1 MKKII
6 VCLIFLISFANAI
19 QCYNGKTYVD
29 IPETKLSD
37 VGYTKY
43 NITHSNF
50 DCKIAYKRY
59 LKIKEIE
66 PVNISYITKN
76 EKNEIE
82 EPSKIG
88 FLLPICLLVIIVC
101 IIWIIKIAVQKEPQD
116 EYYTAIQKEPSKP
129 KNNVKTES
137 VKSYDDSIDGT
148 YEDEFE
154 DLSQYYYK
162 LEEER
167 QKKEQSY
174 FDAILGKNYPVKL
187 ENNVKSKEQ
196 FKPAIAVKTE
206 SVKSWDDL
214 SREYSENLRKIEQER
229 VKNGFYEIS
238 KSKPAYTIIKN
249 KPFNN
254 TLDKSKTAYE
264 LLLERPEWKAY
275 RLKVL
280 AERGEKCEWC
290 GSTNKILHVHHKFY
304 LKYPDGKHILPWE
317 YNINCVLVLCKDCH
331 TKAHKQYKIKSY
343 YISY

>member
-29 IPETKLSD
+29 IPETKLSE

-59 LKIKEIE
+59 LKVKEIE
-66 PVNISYITKN
+66 PVNVSYTTKN

-82 EPSKIG
+82 EPNKIG
-88 FLLPICLLVIIVC
+88 FLLPICLLAIIIG

-116 EYYTAIQKEPSKP
+116 EYYTVIQKEPSKP

-137 VKSYDDSIDGT
+137 VKS
-148 YEDEFE
+148 
-154 DLSQYYYK
+154 
-162 LEEER
+162 
-167 QKKEQSY
+167 
-174 FDAILGKNYPVKL
+174 
-187 ENNVKSKEQ
+187 
-196 FKPAIAVKTE
+196 
-206 SVKSWDDL
+206 WDDL
-214 SREYSENLRKIEQER
+214 SKEYSENLRKIEQER
-229 VKNGFYEIS
+229 VKNGFYEIP

-254 TLDKSKTAYE
+254 SLDKTTAYD
-264 LLLERPEWKAY
+264 LLLDRPEWKAY

-280 AERGEKCEWC
+280 AERDKKCEWC
-290 GSTNKILHVHHKFY
+290 GSNKILQVHHKFY
-304 LKYPDGKHILPWE
+304 LKYPDGKYILPWQ
-317 YNINCVLVLCKDCH
+317 YKMDALLVLCKDCH
-331 TKAHKQYKIKSY
+331 TKAHKKYKIKSY
-343 YISY
+343 YVSY